1 MKLLFITPLVLMS
14 LVSSPSW
21 GLSMDDLVHREGLY
35 YKKFT
40 DVPFTG
46 EIDEGPHKGKFKDG
60 FPDGHWIL
68 YYEDGELLEKGD
80 FKDGDKVGL
89 WVSYHKN
96 GQLRSRG
103 DFKNGRKEGE
113 WVFFDKDGTKQM
125 SELKIGETVLN
136 EGSGV
141 YRDGIKVSD

>member
-1 MKLLFITPLVLMS
+1 MKFLFIIPLVLMS

-21 GLSMDDLVHREGLY
+21 GLSMDDLVHREGLTTRNLRMFRSLV
-35 YKKFT
+35 KLM
-40 DVPFTG
+40 
-46 EIDEGPHKGKFKDG
+46 KDLIRTQIQG
-60 FPDGHWIL
+60 RFPDGHWIL

-80 FKDGDKVGL
+80 FK
-89 WVSYHKN
+89 
-96 GQLRSRG
+96 
-103 DFKNGRKEGE
+103 NGRMEGE

-141 YRDGIKVSD
+141 YRDGEKVSD